1 MSSAGY
7 NSAIPENTWKSV
19 NCAPRSASLG
29 CFLHLILLVAV
40 LGPAIHARAA
50 DWSTAEQQLARKVV
64 AVTGP
69 GAVAVAIENRSSLG
83 RRDSEIV
90 QNGLRS
96 ALEQVGL
103 RIVKAEQA
111 AATITISLSDNPT
124 SYVWVAEIHQGTAE
138 AGVVMVSVPRTGHS
152 TVAHDSM
159 PTVLRKTLL
168 WTQDDPVLDLAV
180 LEDNGAPV
188 QIAVL
193 NAENVALYR
202 MQGGKWQQEQV
213 LEIAHARPWPRD
225 LRGMVI
231 PAKDHLMDVYLP
243 GVICRTAAGTLV
255 TLSCHD
261 TDDPWPMT
269 SALNAYTPVFPS
281 GGLANRS
288 SAATPPTAAFF
299 ASSRNFFTGV
309 LTPAVGKFST
319 VPKFYSAAFLPRDKY
334 TLWLFAATDG
344 RVHMIDGMSD
354 QSSKFDWGSDITTVK
369 TACGAG
375 WQVLAATSGV
385 QAQDSVR
392 AYEFPDRDPV
402 AVSAAVDL
410 PGAISAL
417 WTEARGD
424 TAIAIVRE
432 RETGSY
438 EAFRLDLACSQ

>member
-1 MSSAGY
+1 MSGAGY
-7 NSAIPENTWKSV
+7 NSAIPEIIWKSV
-19 NCAPRSASLG
+19 NRVRSASLG

-50 DWSTAEQQLARKVV
+50 DWSTVEQQLARKVV

-69 GAVAVAIENRSSLG
+69 GAVAVAMENRSSLG

-90 QNGLRS
+90 QNGMRS

-103 RIVKAEQA
+103 RFVKAEQA
-111 AATITISLSDNPT
+111 AATVTISLSENPT
-124 SYVWVAEIHQGTAE
+124 SYVWVAEIHQGTAD
-138 AGVVMVSVPRTGHS
+138 AAVVMVSVPRSGRT
-152 TVAHDSM
+152 TVAHDAM

-168 WTQDDPVLDLAV
+168 WAQDDPVLDLAV
-180 LEDNGAPV
+180 LEENGAPAH
-188 QIAVL
+188 IAVL
-193 NAENVALYR
+193 NTENVTLYR
-202 MQGGKWQQEQV
+202 MQGGKWQPEQV
-213 LEIAHARPWPRD
+213 LEIAHSRPWPRD
-225 LRGMVI
+225 LRGRVI
-231 PAKDHLMDVYLP
+231 PAKDHLLDVYLP
-243 GVICRTAAGTLV
+243 GVACHAPTGALVSLGCRE
-255 TLSCHD
+255 

-269 SALNAYTPVFPS
+269 SALDAYTPVFPS
-281 GGLANRS
+281 GGSANRS
-288 SAATPPTAAFF
+288 PAATPTTAAFF

-309 LTPAVGKFST
+309 LTPAVGKFT
-319 VPKFYSAAFLPRDKY
+319 AVPKFYSAAFLPRDKY

-375 WQVLAATSGV
+375 WQVLAATSGA

-402 AVSAAVDL
+402 AVSAAVDF

-424 TAIAIVRE
+424 TGIAIVRD

-438 EAFRLDLACSQ
+438 EVFRLDLACSQ

>member
-1 MSSAGY
+1 MSGAGY
-7 NSAIPENTWKSV
+7 NSAIPETIWKSV
-19 NCAPRSASLG
+19 NCVPRPASLV
-29 CFLHLILLVAV
+29 CVLHLIFLLAV
-40 LGPAIHARAA
+40 IGPAARAA
-50 DWSTAEQQLARKVV
+50 DWSATEQQLARKVV

-69 GAVAVAIENRSSLG
+69 GAVAVAMENRSSLG

-103 RIVKAEQA
+103 RFVKAEQA
-111 AATITISLSDNPT
+111 AAAITISLSENPT

-138 AGVVMVSVPRTGHS
+138 AAVVMVSVPRSGRS
-152 TVAHDSM
+152 TVAHDAM

-180 LEDNGAPV
+180 LEENVTPV
-188 QIAVL
+188 HIALL
-193 NAENVALYR
+193 NTENVALYR

-225 LRGMVI
+225 LRGRLI
-231 PAKDHLMDVYLP
+231 PGRDHLLDAYLP
-243 GVICRTAAGTLV
+243 GVICHTAAGTLV
-255 TLSCHD
+255 TLSCHE

-281 GGLANRS
+281 GGSANRGP
-288 SAATPPTAAFF
+288 ATTPPTAAFF

-309 LTPAVGKFST
+309 LTPALGKFST
-319 VPKFYSAAFLPRDKY
+319 VPKFYSAAFLPRDRY

-354 QSSKFDWGSDITTVK
+354 QSSKSDWGSDITTVK

-375 WQVLAATSGV
+375 WQVLAAASGV

-410 PGAISAL
+410 QGAISAL

-424 TAIAIVRE
+424 TAIAIVRD

-438 EAFRLDLACSQ
+438 EVFRLDLACSQ